1 MFLLSFFQKQAV
13 LKRKKNLSSRI
24 WKRVKQ
30 IVLYL
35 FIAQLIY
42 IVVLKWVNPPT
53 TITMIASRIR
63 LAGSKD
69 HFHRTWV
76 DYDKIALSARLAV
89 IAGEDQLFAVHHG
102 FDVKS
107 IKKAWEHNQHSER
120 TRGAS
125 TISQQTAKN
134 VFLWQGGGWFR
145 KGLEVYFT
153 FMIEK
158 IWGKKRILEV
168 YLNVAQMGK
177 GIFGIEAAARQYYG
191 KPAKNLS
198 RTQAAMIAACLPNP
212 LIYKVKPPSGNT
224 LFRQRWILGQ
234 MNNLQGDPDIAKL
247 IGK

>member
-1 MFLLSFFQKQAV
+1 MA
-13 LKRKKNLSSRI
+13 KRKKDKSSRI

-30 IVLYL
+30 IFLYL
-35 FIAQLIY
+35 FIAQLVY
-42 IVVLKWVNPPT
+42 IVILKWVNPPT
-53 TITMIASRIR
+53 TITMISSRIH
-63 LAGSKD
+63 LIDHDFYKD
-69 HFHRTWV
+69 WV
-76 DYDKIALSARLAV
+76 SYQNISPSAKLAV
-89 IAGEDQLFAVHHG
+89 IAGEDQLFAVHNG
-102 FDVKS
+102 FDIKS
-107 IKKAWEHNQHSER
+107 IKKAWEHNQHSKQ

-134 VFLWQGGGWFR
+134 VFLWQNGGWFR

-177 GIFGIEAAARQYYG
+177 GIFGIEAAAEQYYG
-191 KPAKNLS
+191 KHAENLS
-198 RTQAAMIAACLPNP
+198 RAQAAMIAACLPNP

-224 LFRQRWILGQ
+224 LFRQHWILGQ
-234 MNNLQGDPDIAKL
+234 MNNLRGDPAIAKL